1 MTPAAGVR
9 AAGVVLACVTITVT
23 PGCAG
28 QRDQLQDAM
37 HAARDLSVI
46 AKPCLVAAQDVAEER
61 CAGDEKC
68 IEGVREGFEPAAK
81 AIELI
86 RTVWCAMAEP
96 GSEAAEGCK

>member
-1 MTPAAGVR
+1 MRGA
-9 AAGVVLACVTITVT
+9 VLATINLFLMV
-23 PGCAG
+23 GCAG

-61 CAGDEKC
+61 CAGDPKC
-68 IEGVREGFEPAAK
+68 IEGVRQGFEPAAK

-96 GSEAAEGCK
+96 GSEAAEGCR